1 MFDDFIVRAFAAG
14 IGLAFITGPLGC
26 FIVWRRLSY
35 FGDTIAHSA
44 LLGVVIAY
52 ALDFNLIIAVFVVSC
67 LLALSLLFLQRRTNL
82 PDDALL
88 GLLAHSVLAIG
99 LVLLGILSFIR
110 IDLMGLLFGDI
121 LSVNVTDLLFVW
133 IGGSIVLIVLILI
146 WRPLFAGTVNLELA
160 KAEGLN
166 PDLANAIFTLL
177 IASVIAIS
185 IKIVGILLITG
196 LLIIPASA
204 SRNLSSTP
212 VQMAIISSII
222 GVASVVLGIQTSMIW
237 NTPTGPT
244 ILTITLLA
252 GLTVP
257 MVVFAQ
263 SQPIVVLEY
272 PNQSASGNLD
282 SNNPFVIDANYTA
295 KHKVLPNETLSHV
308 IAKHYANSGLN
319 LKFIEMAIVAANRK
333 AFVRGNPNFLYADKT
348 LHLPSL
354 NEIQNM
360 ILGKNKVNAGSG
372 GGSSQSDQIYFIGG

>member
-212 VQMAIISSII
+212 IQMAIISSII

-244 ILTITLLA
+244 ILTITL
-252 GLTVP
+252 GVFILT
-257 MVVFAQ
+257 
-263 SQPIVVLEY
+263 L
-272 PNQSASGNLD
+272 
-282 SNNPFVIDANYTA
+282 
-295 KHKVLPNETLSHV
+295 LPLKKLLISKKKIEL
-308 IAKHYANSGLN
+308 LN
-319 LKFIEMAIVAANRK
+319 KR
-333 AFVRGNPNFLYADKT
+333 
-348 LHLPSL
+348 
-354 NEIQNM
+354 
-360 ILGKNKVNAGSG
+360 
-372 GGSSQSDQIYFIGG
+372 

>member
-212 VQMAIISSII
+212 IQMAIISSII

-244 ILTITLLA
+244 ILTITL
-252 GLTVP
+252 GLFILT
-257 MVVFAQ
+257 
-263 SQPIVVLEY
+263 L
-272 PNQSASGNLD
+272 
-282 SNNPFVIDANYTA
+282 
-295 KHKVLPNETLSHV
+295 LPLKKLLISKKKIELS
-308 IAKHYANSGLN
+308 
-319 LKFIEMAIVAANRK
+319 
-333 AFVRGNPNFLYADKT
+333 DKR
-348 LHLPSL
+348 
-354 NEIQNM
+354 
-360 ILGKNKVNAGSG
+360 
-372 GGSSQSDQIYFIGG
+372 

>member
-52 ALDFNLIIAVFVVSC
+52 ALDFNIIIAVFVVSC

-133 IGGSIVLIVLILI
+133 IGGGIVLIVLILI

-212 VQMAIISSII
+212 IQMAIISSII

-244 ILTITLLA
+244 ILTITL
-252 GLTVP
+252 GVFILTLLP
-257 MVVFAQ
+257 LKKLLI
-263 SQPIVVLEY
+263 SKKKIEL
-272 PNQSASGNLD
+272 LD
-282 SNNPFVIDANYTA
+282 
-295 KHKVLPNETLSHV
+295 K
-308 IAKHYANSGLN
+308 
-319 LKFIEMAIVAANRK
+319 R
-333 AFVRGNPNFLYADKT
+333 
-348 LHLPSL
+348 
-354 NEIQNM
+354 
-360 ILGKNKVNAGSG
+360 
-372 GGSSQSDQIYFIGG
+372 

>member
-244 ILTITLLA
+244 ILTITL
-252 GLTVP
+252 GVFILT
-257 MVVFAQ
+257 
-263 SQPIVVLEY
+263 L
-272 PNQSASGNLD
+272 
-282 SNNPFVIDANYTA
+282 
-295 KHKVLPNETLSHV
+295 LPLKKLLISKKKIELS
-308 IAKHYANSGLN
+308 
-319 LKFIEMAIVAANRK
+319 
-333 AFVRGNPNFLYADKT
+333 DKR
-348 LHLPSL
+348 
-354 NEIQNM
+354 
-360 ILGKNKVNAGSG
+360 
-372 GGSSQSDQIYFIGG
+372 

>member
-14 IGLAFITGPLGC
+14 IGLALITGPLGC

-52 ALDFNLIIAVFVVSC
+52 ALNFNLIIAVFVVSC
-67 LLALSLLFLQRRTNL
+67 VLALSLLFLQRRTNL

-121 LSVNVTDLLFVW
+121 LSVNFTDLLFVW
-133 IGGSIVLIVLILI
+133 IGGGIVFIVLILI

-196 LLIIPASA
+196 LLIIPAAA
-204 SRNLSSTP
+204 SRNLSSSP
-212 VQMAIISSII
+212 IQMAILSSII

-244 ILTITLLA
+244 ILTITL
-252 GLTVP
+252 
-257 MVVFAQ
+257 
-263 SQPIVVLEY
+263 
-272 PNQSASGNLD
+272 
-282 SNNPFVIDANYTA
+282 
-295 KHKVLPNETLSHV
+295 
-308 IAKHYANSGLN
+308 
-319 LKFIEMAIVAANRK
+319 
-333 AFVRGNPNFLYADKT
+333 
-348 LHLPSL
+348 
-354 NEIQNM
+354 
-360 ILGKNKVNAGSG
+360 
-372 GGSSQSDQIYFIGG
+372 

>member
-35 FGDTIAHSA
+35 FGNTIAHAA

-52 ALDFNLIIAVFVVSC
+52 ALDFNIIIAVFVVSC

-99 LVLLGILSFIR
+99 LVLLSILSFIR

-133 IGGSIVLIVLILI
+133 IGGGIVLIVLILI
-146 WRPLFAGTVNLELA
+146 WRPLFAGTVNLDLA

-212 VQMAIISSII
+212 IQMAIISSII

-244 ILTITLLA
+244 ILTITL
-252 GLTVP
+252 GVFILTLLP
-257 MVVFAQ
+257 LKKLLI
-263 SQPIVVLEY
+263 SKKKIEL
-272 PNQSASGNLD
+272 LD
-282 SNNPFVIDANYTA
+282 
-295 KHKVLPNETLSHV
+295 K
-308 IAKHYANSGLN
+308 
-319 LKFIEMAIVAANRK
+319 R
-333 AFVRGNPNFLYADKT
+333 
-348 LHLPSL
+348 
-354 NEIQNM
+354 
-360 ILGKNKVNAGSG
+360 
-372 GGSSQSDQIYFIGG
+372 

>member
-35 FGDTIAHSA
+35 FGDTIAHTA

-52 ALDFNLIIAVFVVSC
+52 ALDFNIIIAVFVVSC

-133 IGGSIVLIVLILI
+133 IGGGIVLIVLVLI

-212 VQMAIISSII
+212 IQMAIISSII

-244 ILTITLLA
+244 ILTITL
-252 GLTVP
+252 GVFILT
-257 MVVFAQ
+257 
-263 SQPIVVLEY
+263 L
-272 PNQSASGNLD
+272 
-282 SNNPFVIDANYTA
+282 
-295 KHKVLPNETLSHV
+295 LPLKKLLISKKKIELS
-308 IAKHYANSGLN
+308 
-319 LKFIEMAIVAANRK
+319 
-333 AFVRGNPNFLYADKT
+333 DKR
-348 LHLPSL
+348 
-354 NEIQNM
+354 
-360 ILGKNKVNAGSG
+360 
-372 GGSSQSDQIYFIGG
+372 

>member
-133 IGGSIVLIVLILI
+133 IGGGIVLIVLILI

-212 VQMAIISSII
+212 IQMAIISSII
-222 GVASVVLGIQTSMIW
+222 GLASVVLGIQTSMIW

-244 ILTITLLA
+244 ILTITL
-252 GLTVP
+252 G
-257 MVVFAQ
+257 VFII
-263 SQPIVVLEY
+263 SL
-272 PNQSASGNLD
+272 
-282 SNNPFVIDANYTA
+282 
-295 KHKVLPNETLSHV
+295 LPLKKLLISKKKIELS
-308 IAKHYANSGLN
+308 
-319 LKFIEMAIVAANRK
+319 
-333 AFVRGNPNFLYADKT
+333 DKR
-348 LHLPSL
+348 
-354 NEIQNM
+354 
-360 ILGKNKVNAGSG
+360 
-372 GGSSQSDQIYFIGG
+372 

>member
-14 IGLAFITGPLGC
+14 IGLALITGPLGC

-67 LLALSLLFLQRRTNL
+67 VLALSLLFLQRRTNL

-121 LSVNVTDLLFVW
+121 LSVNFTDLLFVW
-133 IGGSIVLIVLILI
+133 IGGGIVLIVLILI

-212 VQMAIISSII
+212 IQMAIISSII

-244 ILTITLLA
+244 ILTITL
-252 GLTVP
+252 GVFILT
-257 MVVFAQ
+257 
-263 SQPIVVLEY
+263 L
-272 PNQSASGNLD
+272 
-282 SNNPFVIDANYTA
+282 
-295 KHKVLPNETLSHV
+295 LPLKKLLISKKKIELS
-308 IAKHYANSGLN
+308 
-319 LKFIEMAIVAANRK
+319 
-333 AFVRGNPNFLYADKT
+333 DKR
-348 LHLPSL
+348 
-354 NEIQNM
+354 
-360 ILGKNKVNAGSG
+360 
-372 GGSSQSDQIYFIGG
+372 

>member
-133 IGGSIVLIVLILI
+133 IGGGIVLILLILI

-212 VQMAIISSII
+212 IQMAIISSII

-244 ILTITLLA
+244 ILTITL
-252 GLTVP
+252 GVFILT
-257 MVVFAQ
+257 
-263 SQPIVVLEY
+263 L
-272 PNQSASGNLD
+272 
-282 SNNPFVIDANYTA
+282 
-295 KHKVLPNETLSHV
+295 LPLKKLLISKKKIELS
-308 IAKHYANSGLN
+308 
-319 LKFIEMAIVAANRK
+319 
-333 AFVRGNPNFLYADKT
+333 DKR
-348 LHLPSL
+348 
-354 NEIQNM
+354 
-360 ILGKNKVNAGSG
+360 
-372 GGSSQSDQIYFIGG
+372 

>member
-35 FGDTIAHSA
+35 FGNTIAHAA

-133 IGGSIVLIVLILI
+133 IGGGIVLIVLILI

-212 VQMAIISSII
+212 IQMAIISSII

-244 ILTITLLA
+244 ILTITL
-252 GLTVP
+252 GVFILT
-257 MVVFAQ
+257 
-263 SQPIVVLEY
+263 L
-272 PNQSASGNLD
+272 
-282 SNNPFVIDANYTA
+282 
-295 KHKVLPNETLSHV
+295 LPLKKLLISKKKIELS
-308 IAKHYANSGLN
+308 
-319 LKFIEMAIVAANRK
+319 
-333 AFVRGNPNFLYADKT
+333 DKR
-348 LHLPSL
+348 
-354 NEIQNM
+354 
-360 ILGKNKVNAGSG
+360 
-372 GGSSQSDQIYFIGG
+372 

>member
-35 FGDTIAHSA
+35 FGDTIAHAA

-52 ALDFNLIIAVFVVSC
+52 TLDFNIIIGVFVVSC

-133 IGGSIVLIVLILI
+133 IGGGIVLIVLILI

-212 VQMAIISSII
+212 IQMVIISSII

-244 ILTITLLA
+244 ILTITL
-252 GLTVP
+252 GVFILTLLP
-257 MVVFAQ
+257 LKKLLI
-263 SQPIVVLEY
+263 SKKKIEL
-272 PNQSASGNLD
+272 LD
-282 SNNPFVIDANYTA
+282 
-295 KHKVLPNETLSHV
+295 K
-308 IAKHYANSGLN
+308 
-319 LKFIEMAIVAANRK
+319 R
-333 AFVRGNPNFLYADKT
+333 
-348 LHLPSL
+348 
-354 NEIQNM
+354 
-360 ILGKNKVNAGSG
+360 
-372 GGSSQSDQIYFIGG
+372 

>member
-14 IGLAFITGPLGC
+14 IGLALVTGPLGC

-44 LLGVVIAY
+44 LLGVTIAY
-52 ALDFNLIIAVFVVSC
+52 AMNFNLIIAVFVVSC
-67 LLALSLLFLQRRTNL
+67 LLAISLLFLQRRTSL

-121 LSVNVTDLLFVW
+121 LSVNFTDLLFVW
-133 IGGSIVLIVLILI
+133 IGGGVVLTILILI

-166 PDLANAIFTLL
+166 PDLATTIFTLL

-196 LLIIPASA
+196 LLIIPAAA

-212 VQMAIISSII
+212 IQMAIISSII
-222 GVASVVLGIQTSMIW
+222 GVCSVVIGLQTSMIW
-237 NTPTGPT
+237 NTSTGPT
-244 ILTITLLA
+244 ILVITLGVFIITLLP
-252 GLTVP
+252 LKKLLI
-257 MVVFAQ
+257 
-263 SQPIVVLEY
+263 SKKKIE
-272 PNQSASGNLD
+272 
-282 SNNPFVIDANYTA
+282 
-295 KHKVLPNETLSHV
+295 LS
-308 IAKHYANSGLN
+308 
-319 LKFIEMAIVAANRK
+319 
-333 AFVRGNPNFLYADKT
+333 DKR
-348 LHLPSL
+348 
-354 NEIQNM
+354 
-360 ILGKNKVNAGSG
+360 
-372 GGSSQSDQIYFIGG
+372 

>member
-35 FGDTIAHSA
+35 FGDTISHTA

-52 ALDFNLIIAVFVVSC
+52 ALDFNIIIAVFVVSC

-133 IGGSIVLIVLILI
+133 IGGGIVLIVLILI

-212 VQMAIISSII
+212 IQMAIISSII

-244 ILTITLLA
+244 ILTITL
-252 GLTVP
+252 GVFILTLLP
-257 MVVFAQ
+257 LKKLLI
-263 SQPIVVLEY
+263 SKKKIEL
-272 PNQSASGNLD
+272 LD
-282 SNNPFVIDANYTA
+282 
-295 KHKVLPNETLSHV
+295 K
-308 IAKHYANSGLN
+308 
-319 LKFIEMAIVAANRK
+319 R
-333 AFVRGNPNFLYADKT
+333 
-348 LHLPSL
+348 
-354 NEIQNM
+354 
-360 ILGKNKVNAGSG
+360 
-372 GGSSQSDQIYFIGG
+372 

>member
-35 FGDTIAHSA
+35 FGDTIAHAA

-133 IGGSIVLIVLILI
+133 IGGGIVLIVLILI

-212 VQMAIISSII
+212 IQMAIISSII

-244 ILTITLLA
+244 ILTITL
-252 GLTVP
+252 GVFILT
-257 MVVFAQ
+257 
-263 SQPIVVLEY
+263 L
-272 PNQSASGNLD
+272 
-282 SNNPFVIDANYTA
+282 
-295 KHKVLPNETLSHV
+295 LPLKKLLISKKKIELS
-308 IAKHYANSGLN
+308 
-319 LKFIEMAIVAANRK
+319 
-333 AFVRGNPNFLYADKT
+333 DKR
-348 LHLPSL
+348 
-354 NEIQNM
+354 
-360 ILGKNKVNAGSG
+360 
-372 GGSSQSDQIYFIGG
+372 

>member
-52 ALDFNLIIAVFVVSC
+52 ALDYNLIIAVFVVSC

-121 LSVNVTDLLFVW
+121 LSVNVTDILFVW
-133 IGGSIVLIVLILI
+133 IGGGIVLIVLILI
-146 WRPLFAGTVNLELA
+146 WRPLVAGTVNLELA

-185 IKIVGILLITG
+185 LKIVGILLITG

-212 VQMAIISSII
+212 IQMAIISSII

-244 ILTITLLA
+244 ILTITL
-252 GLTVP
+252 GVFILT
-257 MVVFAQ
+257 
-263 SQPIVVLEY
+263 L
-272 PNQSASGNLD
+272 
-282 SNNPFVIDANYTA
+282 
-295 KHKVLPNETLSHV
+295 LPLKKLLISKKKIELS
-308 IAKHYANSGLN
+308 
-319 LKFIEMAIVAANRK
+319 
-333 AFVRGNPNFLYADKT
+333 DKR
-348 LHLPSL
+348 
-354 NEIQNM
+354 
-360 ILGKNKVNAGSG
+360 
-372 GGSSQSDQIYFIGG
+372 

>member
-133 IGGSIVLIVLILI
+133 IGGGIVLIVLIFI

-212 VQMAIISSII
+212 IQMAIISSII

-244 ILTITLLA
+244 ILTITL
-252 GLTVP
+252 GVFILT
-257 MVVFAQ
+257 
-263 SQPIVVLEY
+263 L
-272 PNQSASGNLD
+272 
-282 SNNPFVIDANYTA
+282 
-295 KHKVLPNETLSHV
+295 LP
-308 IAKHYANSGLN
+308 
-319 LKFIEMAIVAANRK
+319 LKKLLISKKKIE
-333 AFVRGNPNFLYADKT
+333 LQDKR
-348 LHLPSL
+348 
-354 NEIQNM
+354 
-360 ILGKNKVNAGSG
+360 
-372 GGSSQSDQIYFIGG
+372 

>member
-212 VQMAIISSII
+212 IQMAIISSII

-244 ILTITLLA
+244 ILTITL
-252 GLTVP
+252 G
-257 MVVFAQ
+257 VFIL
-263 SQPIVVLEY
+263 SL
-272 PNQSASGNLD
+272 
-282 SNNPFVIDANYTA
+282 
-295 KHKVLPNETLSHV
+295 LPLKKLLISKKKIELS
-308 IAKHYANSGLN
+308 
-319 LKFIEMAIVAANRK
+319 
-333 AFVRGNPNFLYADKT
+333 DKR
-348 LHLPSL
+348 
-354 NEIQNM
+354 
-360 ILGKNKVNAGSG
+360 
-372 GGSSQSDQIYFIGG
+372 

>member
-14 IGLAFITGPLGC
+14 IGLALITGPLGC

-44 LLGVVIAY
+44 LLGVTIAY
-52 ALDFNLIIAVFVVSC
+52 AMNFNLIIAVFVVSC
-67 LLALSLLFLQRRTNL
+67 LLAISLLFLQSRTSL

-121 LSVNVTDLLFVW
+121 LSVNFTDLLFVW
-133 IGGSIVLIVLILI
+133 IGGGVVLTILILI

-166 PDLANAIFTLL
+166 PDLATTIFTLL

-196 LLIIPASA
+196 LLIIPAAA

-212 VQMAIISSII
+212 IQMAIISSII
-222 GVASVVLGIQTSMIW
+222 GVCSVVIGLQTSMIW
-237 NTPTGPT
+237 NTSTGPT
-244 ILTITLLA
+244 ILVITLGVFIITLLP
-252 GLTVP
+252 LKKLLI
-257 MVVFAQ
+257 
-263 SQPIVVLEY
+263 SKKKIE
-272 PNQSASGNLD
+272 
-282 SNNPFVIDANYTA
+282 
-295 KHKVLPNETLSHV
+295 LS
-308 IAKHYANSGLN
+308 
-319 LKFIEMAIVAANRK
+319 
-333 AFVRGNPNFLYADKT
+333 DKR
-348 LHLPSL
+348 
-354 NEIQNM
+354 
-360 ILGKNKVNAGSG
+360 
-372 GGSSQSDQIYFIGG
+372 

>member
-1 MFDDFIVRAFAAG
+1 MNIINRTNNNLMFDDFIFRAFAAG
-14 IGLAFITGPLGC
+14 IGLALITGPLGC

-52 ALDFNLIIAVFVVSC
+52 ALNFNIVIAVFAVSC
-67 LLALSLLFLQRRTNL
+67 FIALSLLYLQRRTNL

-133 IGGSIVLIVLILI
+133 IGGSIVLVVLILI

-212 VQMAIISSII
+212 IQMAIISSVI
-222 GVASVVLGIQTSMIW
+222 GVTCVVLGLQSSMIW
-237 NTPTGPT
+237 NSPTGPT
-244 ILTITLLA
+244 ILAIALGVFIITLL
-252 GLTVP
+252 P
-257 MVVFAQ
+257 
-263 SQPIVVLEY
+263 
-272 PNQSASGNLD
+272 
-282 SNNPFVIDANYTA
+282 
-295 KHKVLPNETLSHV
+295 
-308 IAKHYANSGLN
+308 
-319 LKFIEMAIVAANRK
+319 LKKLLISKKKI
-333 AFVRGNPNFLYADKT
+333 
-348 LHLPSL
+348 
-354 NEIQNM
+354 
-360 ILGKNKVNAGSG
+360 
-372 GGSSQSDQIYFIGG
+372 

>member
-99 LVLLGILSFIR
+99 LVLLSILSFIR

-133 IGGSIVLIVLILI
+133 IGGGIVLIVLILI

-212 VQMAIISSII
+212 IQMAIISSII

-244 ILTITLLA
+244 ILTITLS
-252 GLTVP
+252 
-257 MVVFAQ
+257 VF
-263 SQPIVVLEY
+263 IL
-272 PNQSASGNLD
+272 
-282 SNNPFVIDANYTA
+282 
-295 KHKVLPNETLSHV
+295 TLSP
-308 IAKHYANSGLN
+308 
-319 LKFIEMAIVAANRK
+319 LKKLLILKKKIELLDR
-333 AFVRGNPNFLYADKT
+333 R
-348 LHLPSL
+348 
-354 NEIQNM
+354 
-360 ILGKNKVNAGSG
+360 
-372 GGSSQSDQIYFIGG
+372 

>member
-14 IGLAFITGPLGC
+14 IGLALVTGPLGC

-44 LLGVVIAY
+44 LLGVTIAY
-52 ALDFNLIIAVFVVSC
+52 AMNFNLIIAVFVVSC
-67 LLALSLLFLQRRTNL
+67 LLAISLLFLQRRTSL

-121 LSVNVTDLLFVW
+121 LSVNFTDVLFVW
-133 IGGSIVLIVLILI
+133 IGGGVVLTILILI

-166 PDLANAIFTLL
+166 PDLATTIFTLL

-196 LLIIPASA
+196 LLIIPAAA

-212 VQMAIISSII
+212 IQMAIISSVI
-222 GVASVVLGIQTSMIW
+222 GVCSVVIGLQTSMIW
-237 NTPTGPT
+237 NTSTGPT
-244 ILTITLLA
+244 ILVITLGVFIITLLP
-252 GLTVP
+252 LKKLLI
-257 MVVFAQ
+257 
-263 SQPIVVLEY
+263 SKKKIE
-272 PNQSASGNLD
+272 
-282 SNNPFVIDANYTA
+282 
-295 KHKVLPNETLSHV
+295 LS
-308 IAKHYANSGLN
+308 
-319 LKFIEMAIVAANRK
+319 
-333 AFVRGNPNFLYADKT
+333 DKR
-348 LHLPSL
+348 
-354 NEIQNM
+354 
-360 ILGKNKVNAGSG
+360 
-372 GGSSQSDQIYFIGG
+372 

>member
-44 LLGVVIAY
+44 LLGVTIAY
-52 ALDFNLIIAVFVVSC
+52 AMNFNLIIAVFVVSC
-67 LLALSLLFLQRRTNL
+67 LLAISLLFLQRRTSL

-121 LSVNVTDLLFVW
+121 LSVNFTDVLFVW
-133 IGGSIVLIVLILI
+133 IGGSIVLTILILI

-166 PDLANAIFTLL
+166 PDLATAIFTLL

-212 VQMAIISSII
+212 IQMAVISSII
-222 GVASVVLGIQTSMIW
+222 GIASVVLGIQTSMIW
-237 NTPTGPT
+237 NTSTGPT
-244 ILTITLLA
+244 ILVITLSIFI
-252 GLTVP
+252 LT
-257 MVVFAQ
+257 
-263 SQPIVVLEY
+263 L
-272 PNQSASGNLD
+272 
-282 SNNPFVIDANYTA
+282 
-295 KHKVLPNETLSHV
+295 LPLKKLLISKKKIELS
-308 IAKHYANSGLN
+308 
-319 LKFIEMAIVAANRK
+319 
-333 AFVRGNPNFLYADKT
+333 DKR
-348 LHLPSL
+348 
-354 NEIQNM
+354 
-360 ILGKNKVNAGSG
+360 
-372 GGSSQSDQIYFIGG
+372 